1 MSFIAEDVTQVAR
14 PRLVRQQLMDSVWE
28 DAQDTYDRTVDTHIK
43 TLRAKLRAIN
53 PDLSPINTHRGM
65 GYSLRGL

>member
-1 MSFIAEDVTQVAR
+1 MFIAEDVTQVAR
-14 PRLVRQQLMDSVWE
+14 PRLSRQQLMDSVWE

>member
-1 MSFIAEDVTQVAR
+1 MSFIAEDVTQVAG
-14 PRLVRQQLMDSVWE
+14 PRLVRQQLMDGVWE

>member
-1 MSFIAEDVTQVAR
+1 MSFIAEDVTQVAG

>member
-14 PRLVRQQLMDSVWE
+14 PRLVPPATDDSVWE

-43 TLRAKLRAIN
+43 RCVPSCAPSI
-53 PDLSPINTHRGM
+53 PIFHRLILIAHGI
-65 GYSLRGL
+65 